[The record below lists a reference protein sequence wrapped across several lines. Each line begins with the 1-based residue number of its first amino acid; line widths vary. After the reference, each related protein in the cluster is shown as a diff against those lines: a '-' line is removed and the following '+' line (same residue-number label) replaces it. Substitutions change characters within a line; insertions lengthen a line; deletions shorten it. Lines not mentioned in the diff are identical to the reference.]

1 MFIYDDELKHSFQ
14 KQLMI
19 LMHAVVS
26 HVQNHL
32 ESALKRE
39 KDEVLVKEDIIKAW
53 ICWHGQ
59 RVRLIIFTFKQTC

>member
-39 KDEVLVKEDIIKAW
+39 KDEVLVKEDIIGRRA
-53 ICWHGQ
+53 
-59 RVRLIIFTFKQTC
+59 T